1 MNILTKSCE
10 NDDHM
15 AERLPFQ
22 LTTECEA
29 EPGEGAVA
37 PEEVGEEPQEPP
49 GDPAAKAIEQRSYR
63 LQV

>member
-1 MNILTKSCE
+1 
-10 NDDHM
+10 M

-29 EPGEGAVA
+29 EPGEGADA